1 MSEKFKASDQMFV
14 ARDGKEGMRHPH
26 FEPWLCFND
35 KPGSPVIFFKST
47 LNQNR
52 LAKQL
57 AQARPD
63 LYYWPERPENMFIV
77 VPKGGYARIPH
88 SCSTVHT
95 SDDSPATYSIR
106 SENQL

>member
-1 MSEKFKASDQMFV
+1 MSEKFKASDSMFK

-35 KPGSPVIFFKST
+35 KPGSPVIFFKSI
-47 LNQNR
+47 LNQSE
-52 LAKQL
+52 LAMKL
-57 AQARPD
+57 ATARPD
-63 LYYWPERPENMFIV
+63 LYYWPEKPETAIIM

-88 SCSTVHT
+88 SLYTVHT

-106 SENQL
+106 SEHQL